1 MNDDWHAN
9 SWLTLNLGL
18 RWEAYTPITEAK
30 NRIAALRQGSNG
42 VWAIQ
47 TASDSDPTVGVKTD
61 WSDWGPR
68 LGFSASAPA
77 RIVFRGGFGLT
88 YNPVQH
94 GAGSMMKNP
103 PFVQNFGPNTSNA
116 SSGGALP
123 NLFLEDIPPAYTFG
137 DPTKPAGTLGAQ
149 SVNYKMLRSKQ
160 FNIVAEKQ
168 VGLNVASIGYIGA
181 LIDRIAANIN
191 INQPTIASGAVNPRR
206 PFFAQFPL
214 VTNITDIEPLGKK
227 TYNALQL
234 MFRRNQSG
242 GLTFQTHYTYALA
255 RQYTVTGWDAHL
267 FEWGQIPTYD
277 IRHHWVAIVNYS
289 IPWGENLKG
298 VAHGFLAG
306 WSLNANA
313 NVQSGLDF
321 SISNSSS
328 QTNVGGSD
336 RPNLIG
342 DPNLPS
348 SQQTIQRWFNTSA
361 FQIQAPLTPGN
372 TPPGSMHG
380 PWQRRIDFSLS
391 KALARAGARSLQL
404 RIECYN
410 VTNWANFQP
419 PDGTFGATTF
429 GTLFSTGNAVPRQF
443 QFGIRYLF

>member
-1 MNDDWHAN
+1 STAANRPPENSADLGTWLGFRGVNNAGDPVTDGMPFFQMTPIATYSGIGDPLFIPMVTEDHNHEIAASATKLKGSHSIKFGGGFVWRLFAVQQSQSPRSTWTFDTSPTNSGSGGGGNTFASFVLGYPQAESRTHFPIHPLNRNQEPKLYVNDDWHAS

-42 VWAIQ
+42 IWAIQ

-168 VGLNVASIGYIGA
+168 VGLNVASVGYIGA
-181 LIDRIAANIN
+181 RIDRIAANIN

-214 VTNITDIEPLGKK
+214 VTNITDIE
-227 TYNALQL
+227 TNI
-234 MFRRNQSG
+234 
-242 GLTFQTHYTYALA
+242 T
-255 RQYTVTGWDAHL
+255 
-267 FEWGQIPTYD
+267 D
-277 IRHHWVAIVNYS
+277 I
-289 IPWGENLKG
+289 E
-298 VAHGFLAG
+298 
-306 WSLNANA
+306 
-313 NVQSGLDF
+313 
-321 SISNSSS
+321 
-328 QTNVGGSD
+328 
-336 RPNLIG
+336 
-342 DPNLPS
+342 
-348 SQQTIQRWFNTSA
+348 
-361 FQIQAPLTPGN
+361 
-372 TPPGSMHG
+372 
-380 PWQRRIDFSLS
+380 
-391 KALARAGARSLQL
+391 
-404 RIECYN
+404 
-410 VTNWANFQP
+410 
-419 PDGTFGATTF
+419 
-429 GTLFSTGNAVPRQF
+429 
-443 QFGIRYLF
+443 

>member
-1 MNDDWHAN
+1 MNPNYRTLRVWENVAN
-9 SWLTLNLGL
+9 SSYNGL
-18 RWEAYTPITEAK
+18 QVSLKQQLSYGLQFRGNYTWSHSIDS
-30 NRIAALRQGSNG
+30 GSTWHPSQTTANG
-42 VWAIQ
+42 FGGG
-47 TASDSDPTVGVKTD
+47 D
-61 WSDWGPR
+61 
-68 LGFSASAPA
+68 GFSTDQTLPQLD
-77 RIVFRGGFGLT
+77 RG
-88 YNPVQH
+88 N
-94 GAGSMMKNP
+94 S
-103 PFVQNFGPNTSNA
+103 
-116 SSGGALP
+116 
-123 NLFLEDIPPAYTFG
+123 
-137 DPTKPAGTLGAQ
+137 
-149 SVNYKMLRSKQ
+149 
-160 FNIVAEKQ
+160 
-168 VGLNVASIGYIGA
+168 
-181 LIDRIAANIN
+181 
-191 INQPTIASGAVNPRR
+191 
-206 PFFAQFPL
+206 
-214 VTNITDIEPLGKK
+214 
-227 TYNALQL
+227 
-234 MFRRNQSG
+234 
-242 GLTFQTHYTYALA
+242 
-255 RQYTVTGWDAHL
+255 
-267 FEWGQIPTYD
+267 TYD

-380 PWQRRIDFSLS
+380 PWQRRIDFSLG
-391 KALARAGARSLQL
+391 KALAQHGSRSIQL
-404 RIECYN
+404 RIEIYN
-410 VTNWANFQP
+410 IMNWANFQP